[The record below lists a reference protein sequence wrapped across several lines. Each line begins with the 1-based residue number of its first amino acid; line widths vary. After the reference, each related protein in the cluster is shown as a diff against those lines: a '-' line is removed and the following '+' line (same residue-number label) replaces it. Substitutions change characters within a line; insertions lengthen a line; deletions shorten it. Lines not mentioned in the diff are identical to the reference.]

1 MEKQV
6 RMKMVR
12 YTVDKMS
19 FMTNK
24 SFRAEKG
31 EKIEIKPIFT
41 REITKVNDVRFI
53 ITLSVSLSNLEREIP
68 FYLDVQISGIY
79 DVENWED
86 AQTNKFIIANAS
98 QILYP
103 YLRTIVTTL
112 TANALVPPYH
122 LPIANTEQIF
132 H

>member
-6 RMKMVR
+6 RMKLAA

-19 FMTNK
+19 FMLNK

-31 EKIEIKPIFT
+31 EKITIKPIFN
-41 REITKVNDVRFI
+41 REITKVNEQRFI
-53 ITLSVSLSNLEREIP
+53 LTLSVSLANLERDIP
-68 FYLDVQISGIY
+68 FYLDVQISGVF
-79 DVENWED
+79 DVEDWENQ
-86 AQTNKFIIANAS
+86 QTQKFIIANTS

-103 YLRTIVTTL
+103 YLRSIVTTM
-112 TANALVPPYH
+112 TANAHVPPYH

>member
-6 RMKMVR
+6 RMKLLR

-19 FMTNK
+19 FMMNK
-24 SFRAEKG
+24 NFKATQG

-41 REITKVNDVRFI
+41 REITKVNDTRFI

-68 FYLDVQISGIY
+68 FYLDVQISGIF

-86 AQTNKFIIANAS
+86 PQTQKFIVANAS

-103 YLRTIVTTL
+103 YLRSLVTML
-112 TANALVPPYH
+112 TANAHVPPYH
-122 LPIANTEQIF
+122 LPIANTEAIF